1 MNNPSPQPKLTWP
14 KFLLVGVV
22 IFVVLNAL
30 WVYREV
36 QRVKWMK
43 SQRDTNA
50 GVFTLP
56 PGPRPAVTNASST
69 NGR

>member
-1 MNNPSPQPKLTWP
+1 MNGPSQQQKRTWP
-14 KFLLVGVV
+14 WFLLAAVV
-22 IFVVLNAL
+22 IFIVSNAF
-30 WVYREV
+30 WIYREV

-50 GVFTLP
+50 VFIV
-56 PGPRPAVTNASST
+56 PRALQPAVTNAAST